1 MCPWAGDLCQDLW
14 TLTRSGLRGK
24 STSRKLR
31 WPRKAWKT
39 PPPSGDDEKWLV
51 RKEFTRATHLPGG
64 NAPDCS
70 EGCDVEGQLRGLE
83 LMRGSNA
90 SGARQADGELAAS
103 QNLMEGVAVARIS
116 FGRCLK
122 ETRALQKNEDVYKLT
137 AEMRNYVTWCPC
149 TLSGLRNLVK
159 IGEVLTRCSAY
170 LDLAQVSPCWV
181 QLMLKLLASRLLA
194 GFLVGCTFG
203 TAETASPELQ
213 AYRLF
218 SSDQTLAALI
228 LLSALKGADV
238 QLLPSSF
245 RAMEHEL
252 HMRPHLLGLMAL
264 AQGVACAVTGPI
276 WGNLVDSG
284 ASRKLLLKVGT
295 GLWGLCT
302 FQLAF
307 TTQLWPMLAL
317 RVLNG
322 AALSMLL
329 PVLQS
334 FISDLS
340 TSDDAGQICGKVY
353 CAANFG
359 QVLACLIVVPIS
371 EHRIFGVMGWRIC
384 LAVVGILSL
393 LVVLLVEAAVEDLP
407 RTWDPKRFGLMREF
421 HKLAKFLRLGS
432 FRVIILQGVFGTIP
446 GAAQTFTTMYF
457 QYLSISNHMCGL
469 IIAMRTVGEGI
480 GGALGGYLG
489 DAANAKNHRY
499 GRTWVAMFS
508 VTASIPFLY
517 VVYMGIPREASL
529 SLLFAGILFTM
540 GLVTTWEVPGC
551 LQPVVMDII
560 PRRDLSSAFS
570 WDVAIVFASGN
581 TIGPLL
587 VGFIA
592 QDIFDYHYTSEKV
605 ENMSLEVREHNAS
618 ALGRAIFFSCV
629 VPSLIS
635 AVNFSLLFWTYP
647 ADKESLEERE
657 AMEDEDAA
665 ERTVLLQ
672 KESRLERSWE
682 TRNGATANAF
692 TDAQHCVEGVGSGG
706 GAEFAEV
713 VLSACGLGT
722 NPLSR
727 HWAQADEGRTPQFP
741 GASLGRAVSCEPV
754 AMVSRGIA
762 VLEEESPGFYVLTF
776 EDLSLEVVHERF
788 LFWSQDTPA
797 TIYPLFVLHG
807 VSGCHKNIP
816 LSAICGQCHVDRFS
830 MSYLRAPKKR
840 VFHNIIQALSS
851 HGPMTSQQL
860 EARLRAEGHP
870 LSTPKA
876 LMAKLKLLQRSSKA
890 SKGSNSILHLDKEN
904 RFHVTETGQQFWSRQ
919 HHWHQKR
926 VQEKVTSMKI
936 QARTELE
943 YMDATSTQAQAEL
956 EETWKEVRA
965 GDDANGPR
973 SDRPQFAKEARR
985 SGAMSP
991 LQAWLACT
999 SRAEESVA
1007 HGLGRVAK
1015 SCARNPWKCVAVTV
1029 VGCLLCALGVLRFT
1043 AVSEARDLWVDQ
1055 GSQVMKD
1062 LEWTEK
1068 YFTTAGRV
1076 NRVLVTAKD
1085 GGNILRPETMA
1096 EIFRMADDVKALSDA
1111 DGKSFADV
1119 CLRVSSGCLNAGI
1132 RRYFGTGTSAD
1143 FNQTVQSQA
1152 DILVAV
1158 NKANFPDGAPAF
1170 ADDSMGGI
1178 ARDGSGSITSSTA
1191 ARVDFILDAAD
1202 EAMMKWE
1209 EALVRHFT
1217 KDQLTEQGYE
1227 HVNAFVQAERSQD
1240 DELNRTVQADIP
1252 LFAIAFVLMASFCSI
1267 FLGKTA
1273 SWTQSRRLL
1282 GAVEFYLVIFGCIAG
1297 YGTCMLIG
1305 VPFTVLQ

>member
-1 MCPWAGDLCQDLW
+1 ML
-14 TLTRSGLRGK
+14 
-24 STSRKLR
+24 
-31 WPRKAWKT
+31 
-39 PPPSGDDEKWLV
+39 
-51 RKEFTRATHLPGG
+51 KELLP
-64 NAPDCS
+64 CS
-70 EGCDVEGQLRGLE
+70 VLGVAHVE
-83 LMRGSNA
+83 
-90 SGARQADGELAAS
+90 AAS
-103 QNLMEGVAVARIS
+103 PGMQQDELPR
-116 FGRCLK
+116 
-122 ETRALQKNEDVYKLT
+122 RA
-137 AEMRNYVTWCPC
+137 
-149 TLSGLRNLVK
+149 
-159 IGEVLTRCSAY
+159 
-170 LDLAQVSPCWV
+170 
-181 QLMLKLLASRLLA
+181 
-194 GFLVGCTFG
+194 
-203 TAETASPELQ
+203 
-213 AYRLF
+213 RLF

-657 AMEDEDAA
+657 AMEDEDAQ

-672 KESRLERSWE
+672 K
-682 TRNGATANAF
+682 
-692 TDAQHCVEGVGSGG
+692 
-706 GAEFAEV
+706 
-713 VLSACGLGT
+713 
-722 NPLSR
+722 
-727 HWAQADEGRTPQFP
+727 
-741 GASLGRAVSCEPV
+741 
-754 AMVSRGIA
+754 
-762 VLEEESPGFYVLTF
+762 
-776 EDLSLEVVHERF
+776 
-788 LFWSQDTPA
+788 
-797 TIYPLFVLHG
+797 
-807 VSGCHKNIP
+807 
-816 LSAICGQCHVDRFS
+816 
-830 MSYLRAPKKR
+830 
-840 VFHNIIQALSS
+840 
-851 HGPMTSQQL
+851 
-860 EARLRAEGHP
+860 
-870 LSTPKA
+870 
-876 LMAKLKLLQRSSKA
+876 
-890 SKGSNSILHLDKEN
+890 
-904 RFHVTETGQQFWSRQ
+904 
-919 HHWHQKR
+919 
-926 VQEKVTSMKI
+926 
-936 QARTELE
+936 
-943 YMDATSTQAQAEL
+943 
-956 EETWKEVRA
+956 
-965 GDDANGPR
+965 
-973 SDRPQFAKEARR
+973 
-985 SGAMSP
+985 
-991 LQAWLACT
+991 
-999 SRAEESVA
+999 
-1007 HGLGRVAK
+1007 
-1015 SCARNPWKCVAVTV
+1015 
-1029 VGCLLCALGVLRFT
+1029 
-1043 AVSEARDLWVDQ
+1043 
-1055 GSQVMKD
+1055 
-1062 LEWTEK
+1062 
-1068 YFTTAGRV
+1068 
-1076 NRVLVTAKD
+1076 
-1085 GGNILRPETMA
+1085 
-1096 EIFRMADDVKALSDA
+1096 DV
-1111 DGKSFADV
+1111 
-1119 CLRVSSGCLNAGI
+1119 
-1132 RRYFGTGTSAD
+1132 
-1143 FNQTVQSQA
+1143 
-1152 DILVAV
+1152 
-1158 NKANFPDGAPAF
+1158 
-1170 ADDSMGGI
+1170 
-1178 ARDGSGSITSSTA
+1178 
-1191 ARVDFILDAAD
+1191 
-1202 EAMMKWE
+1202 
-1209 EALVRHFT
+1209 
-1217 KDQLTEQGYE
+1217 
-1227 HVNAFVQAERSQD
+1227 
-1240 DELNRTVQADIP
+1240 
-1252 LFAIAFVLMASFCSI
+1252 
-1267 FLGKTA
+1267 
-1273 SWTQSRRLL
+1273 
-1282 GAVEFYLVIFGCIAG
+1282 
-1297 YGTCMLIG
+1297 
-1305 VPFTVLQ
+1305 